1 MKAIVV
7 ENPGKEAVLRLADV
21 ETPTVGPEDVRIR
34 VVATA
39 VNRADLMQARG
50 LYPPPPGASPILGL
64 ECSGEIAE
72 IGAGAGTR
80 FRVGDRVMA
89 LLPGGGY
96 AEEAVAH
103 HGSVMPVP
111 QALDATAAGGFPEVY
126 LTVSSNV
133 FWLGRFAPGQTA
145 LVHGGGSG
153 VGTAAI
159 QMIREAGGLAIV
171 TAGSEEKC
179 RRCLELGA
187 QAAIDYKRED
197 FSQRVLDLT
206 GGRGVDVILDPIG
219 GSYLEGNLRCL
230 AIGGRL
236 VVIGL
241 TGGARGPLDL
251 ATLMIKRQQ
260 IIGSTLRARPPE
272 EKQTI
277 VEGFEETFGSAV
289 ASGRLRPVVHRVL
302 PLAEAGEAHRIVA
315 ASEHFGKVI
324 LSVRPQG

>member
-7 ENPGKEAVLRLADV
+7 DNPGKDAVLRLGEVDPPAL
-21 ETPTVGPEDVRIR
+21 GPDDIRIR
-34 VVATA
+34 VAATA

-64 ECSGEIAE
+64 ECSGEVAE
-72 IGAGAGTR
+72 VGPRAGAR
-80 FRVGDRVMA
+80 FRPGDRVMA

-103 HGSVMPVP
+103 HGSVMRVP
-111 QALDATAAGGFPEVY
+111 AGLDLTTAGGFPEVY

-133 FWLGRFAPGQTA
+133 FWLGRFAAGQTA

-159 QMIREAGGLAIV
+159 QMVREAGGRVIV

-179 RRCLELGA
+179 RRCVELGA
-187 QAAIDYKRED
+187 AAAIDYKRED
-197 FSQRVLDLT
+197 FAERVLELT
-206 GGRGVDVILDPIG
+206 GGRGADVILDPIG
-219 GSYLEGNLRCL
+219 ASYLEGNLRAL

-241 TGGARGPLDL
+241 TGGARATIDL
-251 ATLMIKRQQ
+251 ALLMIKRQQ
-260 IIGSTLRARPPE
+260 VIGSTLRARPAE
-272 EKQTI
+272 EKQAI
-277 VEGFEETFGSAV
+277 VAGFEETFGAAV
-289 ASGRLRPVVHRVL
+289 EAGRLRPVVHRVL
-302 PLAEAGEAHRIVA
+302 PLAEAQEAHRMVA

-324 LSVRPQG
+324 LSIRSGD

>member
-21 ETPTVGPEDVRIR
+21 EPPELGPEDVRIR
-34 VVATA
+34 VAATA

-50 LYPPPPGASPILGL
+50 LYPPPPGAPTILGL

-72 IGAGAGTR
+72 IGPLAGSR
-80 FRVGDRVMA
+80 FRLGDRVMA

-103 HGSVMPVP
+103 HGSVMAIPD
-111 QALDATAAGGFPEVY
+111 ALDATTAGGFPEVY

-133 FWLGRFAPGQTA
+133 FWLGRLAPGQTA

-159 QMIREAGGLAIV
+159 QMIREAGARAIV
-171 TAGSEEKC
+171 TAGSAEKC
-179 RRCLELGA
+179 RRCVELGA
-187 QAAIDYKRED
+187 EAAIDYKRED
-197 FSQRVLDLT
+197 FSQRVLDAT
-206 GGRGVDVILDPIG
+206 QGRGVDLILDPIG

-241 TGGARGPLDL
+241 TGGARATLDL
-251 ATLMIKRQQ
+251 AVLMIKRQQ
-260 IIGSTLRARPPE
+260 IIGSTLRARPVE
-272 EKQTI
+272 EKQAI
-277 VEGFEETFGSAV
+277 VEGFEQTFGSSLA
-289 ASGRLRPVVHRVL
+289 AGRLRPVVHRVL

-324 LSVRPQG
+324 LSVRSVG

>member
-7 ENPGKEAVLRLADV
+7 ENPGKDAVLRLADA
-21 ETPTVGPEDVRIR
+21 EPPALGPEEVRIR
-34 VVATA
+34 VAATA

-72 IGAGAGTR
+72 IGPRAGNR

-96 AEEAVAH
+96 AEEAVVH
-103 HGSVMPVP
+103 HGSVMLVP
-111 QALDATAAGGFPEVY
+111 PALDVTTAGGFSEVY

-159 QMIREAGGLAIV
+159 QMVREAGGQVIV

-187 QAAIDYKRED
+187 LAAIDYKRED
-197 FSQRVLDLT
+197 FPQRVLDLT

-219 GSYLEGNLRCL
+219 GAYLEGNLRSL
-230 AIGGRL
+230 AMGGRL

-241 TGGARGPLDL
+241 TGGARGTLDL

-260 IIGSTLRARPPE
+260 IIGSTLRARPVE

-289 ASGRLRPVVHRVL
+289 VSGRLRPVVHRVL
-302 PLAEAGEAHRIVA
+302 PLERAGEAHRMVA

-324 LSVRPQG
+324 LSVRPQD